1 MTMPL
6 LTSLLGLFIFIPL
19 IGFALTML
27 VPKKNEDAISWIA
40 YSTVGSHM
48 VLAWI
53 FLVLWLIGGYPTL
66 ETIELILYNT
76 ESYKF
81 FISFYFDKI
90 TAVYL
95 FVGSFLCFLV
105 TVYSRWY
112 LHRERGYKRFFNT
125 ILFFFIGYNIII
137 FSGNF
142 ETLFIGWEVLGIT
155 SFLLIGFYRE
165 RYLPV
170 KNALKVFTVFRVAD
184 MGLILVI
191 WMSHHLW
198 HENITFSKLMH
209 PELVAQTLEGN
220 TTLGILIGLM
230 LLLAAAVKSG
240 QLPFSSWVPRAME
253 GPTPSS
259 AIFYGSLSVHL
270 GVFLLLRTFPFWE
283 NQLVVVA
290 PVILLGVAT
299 AVVAT
304 LISRVQS
311 SIKTQIAYSSV
322 AQIGII
328 FVEVALGFYDLALIH
343 LAGNAFLRTYQLLVS
358 PSAVTFLLRDQF
370 YNFVP
375 REYIDKH
382 STSKQIEYA
391 AYMLSVKEFNLDS
404 FMYFFFWDPVKWI
417 GRKLNLVLSGT
428 GGFIIATTL
437 FLVGLACL
445 YYEQSLPVGVQQFL
459 PTLFAFIALIVV
471 LKSFSER
478 MSPQLSWYFVI
489 MNHLWIALAISF
501 YDEVT
506 TREIVIYISGI
517 LLSGLVGYACLA
529 QLKSLERKVDLKEP
543 QGQGHVYEYP
553 SQAFIFLLACL
564 GLMGFPITPSFLG
577 IDLIFTHIHTDQ
589 IVFAF
594 ILALSFIIVG
604 LSLVRIYSRV
614 YLGPHVK
621 TYHAVPFKNS

>member
-1 MTMPL
+1 MNVL
-6 LTSLLGLFIFIPL
+6 LTSLLQLFIFIPI
-19 IGFALTML
+19 IGFIVSLL
-27 VPKKNEDAISWIA
+27 IPKRYEEAISWTA
-40 YSTVGSHM
+40 YLTTGAHM
-48 VLAWI
+48 VLAWV
-53 FLVLWLIGGYPTL
+53 FLVLWLIEGHPTFQ
-66 ETIELILYNT
+66 TVDLILYHT
-76 ESYKF
+76 ERYTF

-90 TAVYL
+90 TATYL
-95 FVGSFLCFLV
+95 FVGTFLTFLV

-112 LHRERGYKRFFNT
+112 LHRESGYKRFFNT
-125 ILFFFIGYNIII
+125 ILFFYIGYNIII

-142 ETLFIGWEVLGIT
+142 ETLFIGWEILGIT
-155 SFLLIGFYRE
+155 SFLLIGFYRI

-184 MGLILVI
+184 LGLILVI

-198 HENITFSKLMH
+198 GENITFSKLMH
-209 PELVAQTLEGN
+209 PDLIDQV
-220 TTLGILIGLM
+220 TLGHPELSILIALM
-230 LLLAAAVKSG
+230 LGLAAAVKSG

-270 GVFLLLRTFPFWE
+270 GIFLLLRSYPFWE
-283 NQLVVVA
+283 NQTAVVALVVVMG
-290 PVILLGVAT
+290 ILT
-299 AVVAT
+299 SIIAT

-343 LAGNAFLRTYQLLVS
+343 TVGNAFLRTYQLLVS
-358 PSAVTFLLRDQF
+358 PSVVTYLIRDQF

-375 REYIDKH
+375 RQYIDKD
-382 STSKQIEYA
+382 STSKQIEYSV
-391 AYMLSVKEFNLDS
+391 YMLGVKEFNLDS
-404 FMYFFFWDPVKWI
+404 FMYVFFWDPVKWI
-417 GRKLNLVLSGT
+417 GRKLNFVLSGST
-428 GGFIIATTL
+428 
-437 FLVGLACL
+437 GLAIVTSALFIGFACL
-445 YYEQSLPVGVQQFL
+445 AYKQSLPQTLLSIL
-459 PTLFAFIALIVV
+459 PSLFAIIGLIVV

-478 MSPQLSWYFVI
+478 MNPQIAWLYVI
-489 MNHLWIALAISF
+489 QNHLWMALAIGFS
-501 YDEVT
+501 DQVAIH
-506 TREIVIYISGI
+506 EIIIYVSGVIVSGI
-517 LLSGLVGYACLA
+517 VGYICLN
-529 QLKSLERKVDLKEP
+529 QLRSAEHNVDLKEC
-543 QGQGHVYEYP
+543 QGHIHEYP
-553 SQAFIFLLACL
+553 GQAFIFLIACL

-594 ILALSFIIVG
+594 ILTLSLIIVG

-621 TYHAVPFKNS
+621 TYHAIPL